1 MDINKDYYKIL
12 GVLDDAEDIVIKAA
26 YRALAQK
33 YHPDRFQGNAK
44 TAKERMQEINEAYEV
59 LSDPSERKK
68 YDGSRQKQEY
78 EQDNSKDTKDLL
90 KILEKDWK
98 DAVEFFPD
106 LEELAKSLSI
116 YSKQLEYTF
125 KVLVI
130 EDKKFKTRFD
140 LAERLKKQFLVKY
153 FGSDSEI
160 IKFAESLF
168 ESQNFISLKK
178 LNRAVNLLGSDVS
191 SEIIIQKIIHETEI
205 KPEYHTKQSDTPL
218 VKNAKILASS
228 SYLIDFY
235 SERNAALYFLE
246 EMGANIRE
254 RGAFWTESYVV
265 EYKGKTNKF
274 SPDDLINFARKEA
287 IIYLKKK

>member
-1 MDINKDYYKIL
+1 MDSNKDYYKIL

-33 YHPDRFQGNAK
+33 YHPDKFQGSAK
-44 TAKERMQEINEAYEV
+44 TAKDRMQEINEAYGV
-59 LSDPSERKK
+59 LSDPTERKK
-68 YDGSRQKQEY
+68 YDGSRKKQEY

-90 KILEKDWK
+90 KTLEKDWK
-98 DAVEFFPD
+98 DAIEFFPD
-106 LEELAKSLSI
+106 LEDLAQSLSI

-153 FGSDSEI
+153 FGSDKEI
-160 IKFAESLF
+160 QKFAESLF
-168 ESQNFISLKK
+168 EDKNFISLKK

-191 SEIIIQKIIHETEI
+191 SEIIIHKIIQETDI
-205 KPEYHTKQSDTPL
+205 KPEYFSDESDSPL
-218 VKNAKILASS
+218 VRNAKILASS
-228 SYLIDFY
+228 SYLIDF
-235 SERNAALYFLE
+235 STERKAALFFLE
-246 EMGANIRE
+246 EMGAYIKE
-254 RGAFWTESYVV
+254 SGVFWTENYIIK
-265 EYKGKTNKF
+265 YKGKTNGF
-274 SPDDLINFARKEA
+274 SPDELINFARKEA

>member
-1 MDINKDYYKIL
+1 MDLNKDYYKIL

-33 YHPDRFQGNAK
+33 YHPDKFQGSAK
-44 TAKERMQEINEAYEV
+44 TAKDRMQEINEAYGI
-59 LSDPSERKK
+59 LSDSVERKK
-68 YDGSRQKQEY
+68 YDGSRKKQEY
-78 EQDNSKDTKDLL
+78 EQDDSKDTKDLL
-90 KILEKDWK
+90 KTLEKDWR
-98 DAVEFFPD
+98 DAIEFFPD
-106 LEELAKSLSI
+106 LEDLAQSLSI

-160 IKFAESLF
+160 HKFAESLF

-191 SEIIIQKIIHETEI
+191 SEIIIQKIIQEI
-205 KPEYHTKQSDTPL
+205 NLLQQHMSL
-218 VKNAKILASS
+218 
-228 SYLIDFY
+228 
-235 SERNAALYFLE
+235 
-246 EMGANIRE
+246 
-254 RGAFWTESYVV
+254 
-265 EYKGKTNKF
+265 
-274 SPDDLINFARKEA
+274 
-287 IIYLKKK
+287 